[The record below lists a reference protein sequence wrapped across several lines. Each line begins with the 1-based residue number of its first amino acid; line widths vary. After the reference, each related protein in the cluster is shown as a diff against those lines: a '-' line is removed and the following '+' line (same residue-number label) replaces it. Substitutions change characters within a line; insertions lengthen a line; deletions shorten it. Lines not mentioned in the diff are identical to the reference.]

1 MASSTKRGA
10 YIYRTPASVCNILLE
25 DDYGVARPQLVCA
38 SPLELGDCP
47 CGEAEYS
54 HKQHVL
60 DTGKMFK
67 KGKYKIYFRDLWHV
81 NMLAGSYMRSQ
92 SHIGMA
98 VNIYSHPLT
107 CEYIS
112 KQR

>member
-1 MASSTKRGA
+1 
-10 YIYRTPASVCNILLE
+10 
-25 DDYGVARPQLVCA
+25 
-38 SPLELGDCP
+38 
-47 CGEAEYS
+47 
-54 HKQHVL
+54 
-60 DTGKMFK
+60 MFK
-67 KGKYKIYFRDLWHV
+67 KGKYKIYFRDLQHV